1 MRTEFPIEMLSMG
14 RGACRPA
21 RPRARRLGWFVLG
34 MLIGLG
40 AAGVVLGARV
50 AFAPR
55 TIAQRMFA
63 DIRATAA
70 LNGRDPATA
79 VAKARFRTGVMM
91 RDFGM
96 TRDQAAAYV
105 ARVMI
110 EEAGGLCSGI

>member
-1 MRTEFPIEMLSMG
+1 MRTEFPLEMLSMG
-14 RGACRPA
+14 RRARRPA
-21 RPRARRLGWFVLG
+21 SPRARRLGWCVLAV
-34 MLIGLG
+34 LIGLG
-40 AAGVVLGARV
+40 AASAVLGARA

-55 TIAQRMFA
+55 TVARRMFA
-63 DIRATAA
+63 DIRTTA
-70 LNGRDPATA
+70 LLTGRDPAAA

-91 RDFGM
+91 HDFGM